1 MNALTQDNFLP
12 AGEVR
17 HHPQFLGPEQANG
30 LQDALQSALHW
41 TQKPIRLFGREVM
54 QPRLVAFY
62 ADSGVDYRYSG
73 LTWHGEGW
81 PPVLADIKQ
90 QIESHSGERF
100 NSVLCNRYR
109 DGADSMGWHADNEPE
124 LGRNPVIAS
133 LSLGGVRRFM
143 LKPRKPEHGAT
154 VTYTLQSGSL
164 LIMAG
169 DLQHHWVHQVPKT
182 KRVVDERINLTFRW
196 IHSS

>member
-17 HHPQFLGPEQANG
+17 LDPKFIASDQAEA
-30 LQDALQSALHW
+30 LRAALQNALHW
-41 TQKPIRLFGREVM
+41 SQKPIRLFGREVM
-54 QPRLVAFY
+54 QPRLVTFY

-81 PPVLADIKQ
+81 PDVLAEIKH
-90 QIESHSGERF
+90 QIEDHSGERF

-133 LSLGGVRRFM
+133 LSLGGERRFM
-143 LKPRKPEHGAT
+143 LKPRKPEHGAA
-154 VTYTLQSGSL
+154 VTYILTSGSL

-169 DLQHHWVHQVPKT
+169 DLQHHWLHQVPKT
-182 KRVVDERINLTFRW
+182 KRAVDERINLTFRW
-196 IHSS
+196 IQSS